1 MASHA
6 GAWPAVSI
14 GIEIYGKRDFHRKI
28 ADSITISAT
37 IDNRFYCAAAE
48 KFRDRGRCI
57 GDLISRLRYPGA
69 RMASLALDQ
78 STPRARPETP
88 ARAPVELIDSR
99 AIGVDLEKIAK
110 AHEGNEREMRTA
122 LAKRLKAALI
132 EGRAKAEQLLLK
144 DRQGRRCAERLCR
157 MEDEIIRILFE
168 FAKKHLYP
176 SQNPSESEHMAVIAT
191 GGYGRGLQAP
201 GSDIDLLF
209 LLPYKQTAW
218 GESIAEAILYCLWDT
233 GLKVGHATRSVD
245 ECIRQ
250 AKADMTIRTA
260 ILEARFLLGDRKLYD
275 ELVKRFDNDVVRNTA
290 AKFVA
295 AKLAE
300 REERIRRS
308 GQSRYLVE
316 PNVKDGKGGLRD
328 LHTLF
333 WIAKYVY
340 RVREPDELI
349 KRGVFDKHEYQ
360 LFRRCEDFLW
370 AVRCHMHFVTNRA
383 EERLGFDIQREIA
396 QRLGYTAHPG
406 QQDVERFMKHYF
418 LIAKDV
424 GDLTAIVC
432 AQLEDDQNKSI
443 PVLSRVM
450 AKFVTAKRKVLTET
464 EDFIVDKNRIRL
476 AQANVFKR
484 DPVNLIRIFRLAQKH
499 NLAFH
504 PDAMRVITRSLHL
517 INSDLRD
524 DKEANRLFLEI
535 IISKNDPET
544 VLRRMNEAGVLGR
557 FVPAFG
563 KIVAMMQFNM
573 YHHYTVD
580 EHLLRC
586 IGLLADIERGEK
598 DTPLAHELFQSL
610 RPGNRTVLY
619 VTMFLHDIAKG
630 RIEDHSIAGARVARR
645 LCPRLGLSAADTEV
659 VAWLIE
665 NHLVMSSVAQSRD
678 LSDRKTIENFAAVV
692 QSTERLKLLM
702 ILTTADIRA
711 VGPGVWNGWKA
722 QLLRTLYYETEPVL
736 TGGFSEVNRA
746 QRVATAQTEFR
757 QALKHWPAERLESY
771 ISRLYPAYWLK
782 VDLQHK
788 VEHAHFLMGAEDA
801 GKTLATTV
809 GYDSGNVTELTV
821 LAPDHPWLLS
831 IIAGA
836 CAMAGANIVDAQI
849 FTTTDGLALDTISL
863 SREFE
868 RDEDEQR
875 RANRIADSIEKALR
889 GELRLPDTLG
899 KRVAP
904 KGRIKAFALEPT
916 VAINNQWSHRYTMM
930 EVTGLDR
937 TGLLYEMTTTLSK
950 LNLNIASA
958 HVATFGERV
967 VDVFYVTDLMGA
979 QITSPTR
986 QAAIK
991 RAIIPL
997 FGPEAK
1003 PSKAKAEA

>member
-1 MASHA
+1 M
-6 GAWPAVSI
+6 PA
-14 GIEIYGKRDFHRKI
+14 
-28 ADSITISAT
+28 
-37 IDNRFYCAAAE
+37 
-48 KFRDRGRCI
+48 
-57 GDLISRLRYPGA
+57 
-69 RMASLALDQ
+69 MASLALDQ
-78 STPRARPETP
+78 DTP
-88 ARAPVELIDSR
+88 ARAETPSRAAGELIDGR
-99 AIGVDLEKIAK
+99 AIAADLEKLAA
-110 AHEGNEREMRTA
+110 AHTGGERELRTA
-122 LAKRLKAALI
+122 LAQRLKTALN

-144 DRQGRRCAERLCR
+144 DRHGRRCAERLCR

-168 FAKKHLYP
+168 FARKHLYP
-176 SQNPSESEHMAVIAT
+176 SQNPSEAEHMAVVAT

-218 GESIAEAILYCLWDT
+218 GESIAEAILYCLWDA

-260 ILEARFLLGDRKLYD
+260 ILEARFLLGDRVLYD
-275 ELVKRFDNDVVRNTA
+275 ELVTRFDKEVVRNTA
-290 AKFVA
+290 AQFVA

-300 REERIRRS
+300 REDRIRRA

-349 KRGVFDKHEYQ
+349 KRDVFDKQEYQ

-370 AVRCHMHFVTNRA
+370 SVRCHMHFVTGRA
-383 EERLGFDIQREIA
+383 EERLAFDIQREIA
-396 QRLGYTAHPG
+396 VRLGYTEHPG

-418 LIAKDV
+418 LSAKDV
-424 GDLTAIVC
+424 GDLTAILC
-432 AQLEDDQNKSI
+432 SELEDSQTKSV
-443 PVLSRVM
+443 PVLSRMM
-450 AKFVTAKRKVLTET
+450 ARLRPVTRKKLAESD
-464 EDFIVDKNRIRL
+464 DFIVDKNRIRL
-476 AQANVFKR
+476 ASASAFKR
-484 DPVNLIRIFRLAQKH
+484 DPVNLIRIFHLAQKH

-504 PDAMRVITRSLHL
+504 PDAMRTLTRSLNL
-517 INSDLRD
+517 INAELRED
-524 DKEANRLFLEI
+524 AEANRLFLEI
-535 IISKNDPET
+535 LTSKNDPET
-544 VLRRMNEAGVLGR
+544 VLRRMNEAGVLGH

-586 IGLLADIERGEK
+586 IGVLAEIERGANLE
-598 DTPLAHELFQSL
+598 TPLANELIHKL
-610 RPGNRTVLY
+610 LPGNRRVLY
-619 VTMFLHDIAKG
+619 VAMFLHDIAKG

-645 LCPRLGLSAADTEV
+645 FGPRFGFSAADTETI
-659 VAWLIE
+659 AWLLE
-665 NHLVMSSVAQSRD
+665 QHLVMSSVAQSRD

-692 QSTERLKLLM
+692 QSAERLKLLT

-746 QRVATAQTEFR
+746 QRVAIAQTEFR
-757 QALKHWPAERLESY
+757 QELKDWPPERLEAY
-771 ISRLYPAYWLK
+771 IARHYPAYWLK
-782 VDLQHK
+782 VDLPHK
-788 VEHAHFLMGAEDA
+788 LEHARFVAATEDA
-801 GKTLATTV
+801 GKTLATRIAF
-809 GYDSGNVTELTV
+809 DAERAVTELTV

-849 FTTTDGLALDTISL
+849 YTTTDGLALDTIAL
-863 SREFE
+863 SREFDLDD
-868 RDEDEQR
+868 DEER

-889 GELRLPDTLG
+889 GELRLPDVVG
-899 KRVAP
+899 KRAAP
-904 KGRIKAFALEPT
+904 KGRIRAFALEPS
-916 VAINNQWSHRYTMM
+916 VIINNQWSHRYTMV

-991 RAIIPL
+991 RALIGL
-997 FGPEAK
+997 FATGDAD
-1003 PSKAKAEA
+1003 SKQG

>member
-1 MASHA
+1 
-6 GAWPAVSI
+6 
-14 GIEIYGKRDFHRKI
+14 
-28 ADSITISAT
+28 
-37 IDNRFYCAAAE
+37 
-48 KFRDRGRCI
+48 
-57 GDLISRLRYPGA
+57 
-69 RMASLALDQ
+69 MASLALE
-78 STPRARPETP
+78 TGTHPGPEYP
-88 ARAPVELIDSR
+88 NRSLGELIDFR
-99 AIGVDLEKIAK
+99 AVAADLESLAET
-110 AHEGNEREMRTA
+110 HSGGGRELRSA
-122 LAKRLKAALI
+122 LAQRLKAALI

-144 DRQGRRCAERLCR
+144 DRHGRACAERLCKL
-157 MEDEIIRILFE
+157 EDEIIRLLFE
-168 FAKKHLYP
+168 FARKHLYP
-176 SQNPSESEHMAVIAT
+176 SQNPSEAEHMAVIAT

-260 ILEARFLLGDRKLYD
+260 ILEARFLLGDQQLFD
-275 ELVKRFDNDVVRNTA
+275 ELVKRFDNEVVRNTA
-290 AKFVA
+290 AEFVA

-300 REERIRRS
+300 REDRVRRS

-349 KRGVFDKHEYQ
+349 KRGVFDKQEYQ

-370 AVRCHMHFVTNRA
+370 SVRCHMHFVTGRA
-383 EERLGFDIQREIA
+383 EERLSFDIQREIA
-396 QRLGYTAHPG
+396 VRLGYTEHPG

-424 GDLTAIVC
+424 GDLTAILC
-432 AQLEDDQNKSI
+432 ADLEDSHAKSV

-450 AKFVTAKRKVLTET
+450 AKFRPLKRRKLAESD
-464 EDFIVDKNRIRL
+464 DFIVDKNRITV
-476 AQANVFKR
+476 AAANVLKR
-484 DPVNLIRIFRLAQKH
+484 DPVNLIRVFYLAQKH

-504 PDAMRVITRSLHL
+504 PDAMRAITRSLKL
-517 INSDLRD
+517 IDAKLRD

-535 IISKNDPET
+535 LTSKNDPET
-544 VLRRMNEAGVLGR
+544 VLRRMNEAGVLGH

-586 IGLLADIERGEK
+586 IGILREIETGGSK
-598 DTPLAHELFQSL
+598 DAPLANDLIHKLL
-610 RPGNRTVLY
+610 PGNRTVLY
-619 VTMFLHDIAKG
+619 VTLFLHDIAKG

-645 LCPRLGLSAADTEV
+645 LCPRLGFSPADTET

-692 QSTERLKLLM
+692 QSAERLKLLA

-746 QRVATAQTEFR
+746 QRVAMAQTEFR
-757 QALKHWPAERLESY
+757 EATTDWPADRLERY
-771 ISRLYPAYWLK
+771 VAKHYAPYWLK
-782 VDLQHK
+782 VDLPHK
-788 VEHAHFLMGAEDA
+788 IEHANFLRAAEDA
-801 GKTLATTV
+801 EKSLATTI

-849 FTTTDGLALDTISL
+849 FTTTDGRALDTISL

-868 RDEDEQR
+868 RDEDEKR
-875 RANRIADSIEKALR
+875 RADRIADSIEKALR
-889 GELRLPDTLG
+889 GELRLPDTVG
-899 KRVAP
+899 TRAAP

-916 VAINNQWSHRYTMM
+916 VVVNNQWSHRYTMV
-930 EVTGLDR
+930 EITGLDR
-937 TGLLYEMTTTLSK
+937 TGLLYEMTATLSK

-991 RAIIPL
+991 RALIPL
-997 FGPEAK
+997 FTAQEAEAK
-1003 PSKAKAEA
+1003 HGKAQSDAKA